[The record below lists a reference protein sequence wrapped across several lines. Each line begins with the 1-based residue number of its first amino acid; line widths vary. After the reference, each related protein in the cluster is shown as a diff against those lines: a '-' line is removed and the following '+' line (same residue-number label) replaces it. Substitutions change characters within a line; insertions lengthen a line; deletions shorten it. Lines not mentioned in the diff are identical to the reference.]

1 MAGRDGENRIPADR
15 QTDGDISSF
24 KIHLSSPL
32 PGSKAATDGM
42 KFERQ
47 LDFINPSAPARLF
60 VARRSPDE
68 LIAARF
74 AIGKSGAISRFT
86 TTFSV
91 PAG

>member
-15 QTDGDISSF
+15 QTDGDISSS
-24 KIHLSSPL
+24 KVHPLLSSPL

-60 VARRSPDE
+60 VARRPTS
-68 LIAARF
+68 
-74 AIGKSGAISRFT
+74 
-86 TTFSV
+86 
-91 PAG
+91 